1 MVSLPA
7 VLWRYTPACR
17 EEKRRN
23 ENENSHLARILRLY
37 VYPH

>member
-7 VLWRYTPACR
+7 VLLCYTPACL
-17 EEKRRN
+17 EEKRKN

-37 VYPH
+37 VYP